1 MDLQK
6 AHGCNKTK
14 DMKRLFTIT
23 FLFISTL
30 CFSQVIGKT
39 VTEDYTA
46 GFETPGS
53 VYEIPEYMGEPVP
66 VAILSIGITED
77 ILAQYPELGDYRV
90 GLGLSNITVA
100 FMEETFRFDFV
111 ETRDEIKN
119 RMVTQYK
126 ASAKGLSANKIELKG
141 NIVLAK
147 YFGYIEV
154 YDFSISEDETINLK
168 DGVKN
173 TLVTRLGLQLRLV
186 DAETGLYMTGSG
198 LGKAVTTR
206 EVTLL
211 NDENLEEVA
220 FNQSSIGIS
229 TRKALNTAVY
239 KIVRRMRQKKI
250 FDH

>member
-1 MDLQK
+1 MVKKLI
-6 AHGCNKTK
+6 ALALLINTSVFG
-14 DMKRLFTIT
+14 
-23 FLFISTL
+23 
-30 CFSQVIGKT
+30 QVIGRT

-46 GFETPGS
+46 EFERQAS

-66 VAILSIGITED
+66 VAILSIGVNEEVLT
-77 ILAQYPELGDYRV
+77 QYPELGDYRV

-100 FMEETFRFDFV
+100 FMEETFRFEFV
-111 ETRDEIKN
+111 ETKDEIKN

-126 ASAKGLSANKIELKG
+126 ASAKGLLTEKYELKG
-141 NIVLAK
+141 NIVGAK

-154 YDFSISEDETINLK
+154 YDFSISEDETVTLK
-168 DGVKN
+168 DGVTNK
-173 TLVTRLGLQLRLV
+173 LVTRLGLQLRLV
-186 DAETGLYMTGSG
+186 DAQSGLYMTGSG
-198 LGKAVTTR
+198 LGTSTTTR

-220 FNQSSIGIS
+220 FNQSSIGIA
-229 TRKALNTAVY
+229 TKKALNTAVY